1 MSRSSPPLRPDP
13 PVSPAPPDFTSS
25 AYTGGRARQLGLG
38 CERHLPCFGSVFL
51 PHVPSPLRRE
61 ENQGPIPT
69 LRPCSMA
76 FPTKTVS
83 RLLQCSRHRLPSG
96 PFSRRFFRCSLCYGP
111 RGCSPSWTNPTWRD
125 IALRPPR
132 TFYPSFPAE
141 GHPPR
146 ESDIATRR
154 PGADTVTGL
163 SPVGALPLQA
173 ARFGE
178 GQRRRP
184 RGSEPSRR
192 PGRSLPPP
200 RRCGCAHRPE
210 DLSRSAIRSSRGS
223 LDP

>member
-1 MSRSSPPLRPDP
+1 MSRSSLPLRPDP

-38 CERHLPCFGSVFL
+38 CERHLPCFGSVLL

-61 ENQGPIPT
+61 ETQGLIPA

-111 RGCSPSWTNPTWRD
+111 RGCSPSWTDPTWREHRSPAAED
-125 IALRPPR
+125 FSLTRAFPR
-132 TFYPSFPAE
+132 KVTLPASRILL
-141 GHPPR
+141 H
-146 ESDIATRR
+146 
-154 PGADTVTGL
+154 GARGRTTVTGL

-178 GQRRRP
+178 GQAQRGATALKAQRLTRTSTSPRRP
-184 RGSEPSRR
+184 R
-192 PGRSLPPP
+192 
-200 RRCGCAHRPE
+200 
-210 DLSRSAIRSSRGS
+210 SSI
-223 LDP
+223 PAP

>member
-1 MSRSSPPLRPDP
+1 MSLLRITAGIISQPASGSPLRPPWPTGPSLRAGYSVRSSPPLRPDP

-25 AYTGGRARQLGLG
+25 AYTGGPARQLGLG

-111 RGCSPSWTNPTWRD
+111 RGCSPSWTDPTLRD
-125 IALRPPR
+125 TALPPPR
-132 TFYPSFPAE
+132 TF
-141 GHPPR
+141 PR
-146 ESDIATRR
+146 
-154 PGADTVTGL
+154 
-163 SPVGALPLQA
+163 ALPRKVTLPA
-173 ARFGE
+173 
-178 GQRRRP
+178 
-184 RGSEPSRR
+184 SRISLHGAQ
-192 PGRSLPPP
+192 GRTP
-200 RRCGCAHRPE
+200 
-210 DLSRSAIRSSRGS
+210 
-223 LDP
+223 